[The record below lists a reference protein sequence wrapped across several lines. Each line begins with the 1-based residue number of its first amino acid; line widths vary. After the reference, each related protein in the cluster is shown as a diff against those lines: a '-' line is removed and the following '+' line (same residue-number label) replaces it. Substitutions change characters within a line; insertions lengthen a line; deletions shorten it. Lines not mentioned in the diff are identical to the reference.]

1 MRVREGDP
9 ADLPRLREIQGAALA
24 EPWPELLPAA
34 LEGPL
39 PVYVVED
46 GAPVGYVVVV
56 TDGESVAYLPELAV
70 DPARQR
76 EGHGSRLL
84 AALRDRLTA
93 AGYDELRVTVRASD
107 CGARAF
113 YADRGFERIDRLDGH
128 FEGGDGLLLA
138 LSLADEGGPGRS
150 TPG

>member
-1 MRVREGDP
+1 MRVREGDS
-9 ADLPRLREIQGAALA
+9 ADLPRLREIQAALA
-24 EPWPELLPAA
+24 EPWPELLTAA
-34 LEGPL
+34 LGGPL

-46 GAPVGYVVVV
+46 GPPVGYAVVVA
-56 TDGESVAYLPELAV
+56 DGESVAYLPELAV

-76 EGHGSRLL
+76 EGCGSRLL
-84 AALRDRLTA
+84 DALRDRLTA

-113 YADRGFERIDRLDGH
+113 YADRGFEPVDRLDGH
-128 FEGGDGLLLA
+128 FEDGDGLLLA
-138 LSLADEGGPGRS
+138 LSLPDGGPDQS